1 MNITDNHHLKIDSEG
16 IRYTDM
22 FPPEKDKDGKVKS
35 LEQVTLE
42 FLQGSYVDIDFEL
55 VKSFKLIE
63 ETEYQDKTFSTVTGA
78 VRYEHFGEPTL
89 KTGSNNKM
97 SKMWDIIE
105 CEPITNCGNVKYVR
119 FYSYVNRYFAK
130 LYEAFFVKFV
140 EPNRTLYVYTD
151 HTDLVQ
157 TQIGGDT
164 KKDLLKE
171 VISTIC
177 LKEEHSLSNV
187 N

>member
-1 MNITDNHHLKIDSEG
+1 MHQKKTK
-16 IRYTDM
+16 T
-22 FPPEKDKDGKVKS
+22 VKS
-35 LEQVTLE
+35 LEQLTLE
-42 FLQGSYVDIDFEL
+42 FLQGSYVDIDFKL

-63 ETEYQDKTFSTVTGA
+63 ETEYQDKTFSTLTGA
-78 VRYEHFGEPTL
+78 VRYEHFGEHTL

-105 CEPITNCGNVKYVR
+105 CEPITNCGNVKYIR

-130 LYEAFFVKFV
+130 LYEALFVKFV

-151 HTDLVQ
+151 LVQ
-157 TQIGGDT
+157 TQIVGDT